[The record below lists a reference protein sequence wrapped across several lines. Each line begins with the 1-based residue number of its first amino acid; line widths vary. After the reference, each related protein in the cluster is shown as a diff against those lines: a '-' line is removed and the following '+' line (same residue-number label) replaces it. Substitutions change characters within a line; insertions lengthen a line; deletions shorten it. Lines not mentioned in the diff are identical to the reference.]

1 MTPDEIL
8 AVSRRAICL
17 HTEAE
22 VEDAINV
29 LAARV
34 STALSDRNPLLLC
47 LMNGGLV
54 FAGKLLTRL
63 DFPLQ
68 IDYLHATRYRNNTH
82 GSELDWHRLPML
94 SMNGRDVLIIDDIL
108 DEGKTLAAVIEHC
121 RAQRAASVLT
131 AVLVDKFHERKVSN
145 ICADFVGLTV
155 EDRYLYG
162 YGMDYRGYLR
172 NAAGIYAVDPVDCD

>member
-8 AVSRRAICL
+8 AVSRRATCL

-22 VEDAINV
+22 VEEAIV
-29 LAARV
+29 YWLQGFRLCRPQSA
-34 STALSDRNPLLLC
+34 TLSHERRL
-47 LMNGGLV
+47 

-68 IDYLHATRYRNNTH
+68 IDYLHATRYRNNTQ

-94 SMNGRDVLIIDDIL
+94 PLDGRNVLIIDDIL
-108 DEGKTLAAVIEHC
+108 DEGETLAAVVEHC
-121 RAQRAASVLT
+121 RAHRAASVLT
-131 AVLVDKFHERKVSN
+131 AVLVDKLHERKVAD
-145 ICADFVGLTV
+145 ICADFVGLRV

>member
-1 MTPDEIL
+1 MTPGEIL

-22 VEDAINV
+22 VEDAIDL
-29 LAARV
+29 LAAKV
-34 STALSDRNPLLLC
+34 STALRDRNPLLLC

-68 IDYLHATRYRNNTH
+68 IDYLHATRYRNNTQ
-82 GSELDWHRLPML
+82 GSELNWHRLPML
-94 SMNGRDVLIIDDIL
+94 SLDGRDVLIIDDIL
-108 DEGKTLAAVIEHC
+108 DEGETLAAVVEHC

-131 AVLVDKFHERKVSN
+131 AVLVDKLHERKVAD
-145 ICADFVGLTV
+145 ICADFIGLRV

>member
-1 MTPDEIL
+1 MTTDEIL